1 VLFAFR
7 GKNIFKKVPLKLAQL
22 QKASYLC
29 IIKVTNPMPKIIQEF
44 PLNPSFK
51 LPHTIGTT
59 DTPTTTEDIK
69 MPLGT
74 VILGVQMVDNVNYR
88 SPVLIALVDANQ
100 KATETRR
107 FKAFNAGEGVGDDHR
122 YIGSLFRN
130 GYAQAGN
137 SFHVFEII

>member
-1 VLFAFR
+1 MT
-7 GKNIFKKVPLKLAQL
+7 KV
-22 QKASYLC
+22 
-29 IIKVTNPMPKIIQEF
+29 IREF

-51 LPHTIGTT
+51 LLSALGTT
-59 DTPTTTEDIK
+59 DTPTTTNAIK

-74 VILGVQMVDNVNYR
+74 VILGVQMVDGVNYR

-100 KATETRR
+100 KATETRG
-107 FKAFNAGEGVGDDHR
+107 FKAFKQGEEVGDNY